1 MIEHDAK
8 FRNCE
13 PLPAWR
19 EVAVSNR
26 KASLPRGSGIRAIS
40 CVPLSTATV
49 LIENGRNVSQ
59 RLKPAKKAKRK
70 CSVNYKPG
78 QNVSFVYR
86 RLQ

>member
-1 MIEHDAK
+1 MPLTRYARVVREKPVIEHDAK

-49 LIENGRNVSQ
+49 LIENGRDTSQ
-59 RLKPAKKAKRK
+59 RPKRA
-70 CSVNYKPG
+70 S
-78 QNVSFVYR
+78 R
-86 RLQ
+86 RRMKM